1 MKAEKQYFK
10 MQHKINNKMYIYNL
24 KSIDFILENYQPNSS
39 NKHDFHC
46 TILYLLSTSG
56 DL

>member
-24 KSIDFILENYQPNSS
+24 KSMISSWRITNPIAVISMIFIVPY
-39 NKHDFHC
+39 C
-46 TILYLLSTSG
+46 TY
-56 DL
+56 